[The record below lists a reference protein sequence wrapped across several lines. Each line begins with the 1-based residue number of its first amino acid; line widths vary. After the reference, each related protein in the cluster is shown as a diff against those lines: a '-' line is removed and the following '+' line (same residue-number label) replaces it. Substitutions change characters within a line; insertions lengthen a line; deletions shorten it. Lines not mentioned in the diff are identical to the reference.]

1 MGISMKLKSIIA
13 ASAAGAL
20 LATSPA
26 FARWA
31 DWPPGPTDAE
41 LEQVVRVAYTAAADY
56 ARKNTNYFSR
66 DGVVDPLRSAI
77 EDELGRQGLTFVEV
91 AGKPSDDLDAARAC
105 AADGTELRFAVS
117 MFGDAI
123 SLAAA
128 TDKRVFSYHY
138 DPHEDAAIVV
148 KPSEACAK

>member
-1 MGISMKLKSIIA
+1 MNPKLIRA
-13 ASAAGAL
+13 ASVVVAL
-20 LATSPA
+20 LTSSPV

-41 LEQVVRVAYTAAADY
+41 LEQIVRVAYTAAANH

-91 AGKPSDDLDAARAC
+91 AGKPAADLAAARVC
-105 AADGTELRFAVS
+105 AADGTELRFAVN

-123 SLAAA
+123 SLAAV
-128 TDKRVFSYHY
+128 TSKRVFSYHY
-138 DPHEDAAIVV
+138 DPHEDAAIMV
-148 KPSEACAK
+148 KPSEDCSK

>member
-1 MGISMKLKSIIA
+1 MRIHNAVLLVALAGIA
-13 ASAAGAL
+13 A
-20 LATSPA
+20 TPA

-91 AGKPSDDLDAARAC
+91 AGKPSADLAAATVC
-105 AADGTELRFAVS
+105 AADGTEVRFAVTV
-117 MFGDAI
+117 FGDSI
-123 SLAAA
+123 TLAAV
-128 TDKRVFSYHY
+128 TDERVFSYHY
-138 DPHEDAAIVV
+138 DPHENAAIAVA
-148 KPSEACAK
+148 PAAACKAR

>member
-1 MGISMKLKSIIA
+1 MNPKMICA
-13 ASAAGAL
+13 ASVAVAL
-20 LATSPA
+20 LAPNPA
-26 FARWA
+26 FAGWA

-41 LEQVVRVAYTAAADY
+41 LEQIVRVAYTAAADY

-91 AGKPSDDLDAARAC
+91 ASKPAADLAAARAC
-105 AADGTELRFAVS
+105 AVDGTELRFAVN

-123 SLAAA
+123 SLAAV
-128 TDKRVFSYHY
+128 TSKRVFSYHY
-138 DPHEDAAIVV
+138 DPHEEATIVV

>member
-1 MGISMKLKSIIA
+1 MIKRFLPVVVALAAVLNPMG
-13 ASAAGAL
+13 
-20 LATSPA
+20 A

-91 AGKPSDDLDAARAC
+91 AGKPSADLKAARAC
-105 AADGTELRFAVS
+105 APEGTELRFAVS
-117 MFGDAI
+117 LFGDAI

-128 TDKRVFSYHY
+128 TDERVFSYHY

-148 KPSEACAK
+148 APVAACER

>member
-1 MGISMKLKSIIA
+1 MIKRFLPVVIVLAAA
-13 ASAAGAL
+13 ASPAG
-20 LATSPA
+20 A

-41 LEQVVRVAYTAAADY
+41 LEQVVRVAYTAAAGY
-56 ARKNTNYFSR
+56 ARRNANYFSR

-91 AGKPSDDLDAARAC
+91 AGKPSTDLKAARAC
-105 AADGTELRFAVS
+105 APEGTQLRFAVS
-117 MFGDAI
+117 LFGDAI

-148 KPSEACAK
+148 APAAPCTR